1 MRRLALLALAL
12 FALTGCPRQE
22 LYVVLPNADGRPGA
36 GKISVGEGNTATV
49 LDQPFAS
56 AEARGGRAAAIPP
69 DPKEVQTV
77 FAQAIAARPILPAH
91 FRLYFLLDTA
101 VMTPESGSGYLR
113 LLQNIKQRPAY
124 EVEIIG
130 YTDTLGSEAYNTGLA
145 LERAA
150 VIRDTLISG
159 GVDPGA
165 ITAAGRGK
173 LNPLVPTADQVPE
186 PRNRRVEI
194 TVR

>member
-1 MRRLALLALAL
+1 MRHLVLLALAL
-12 FALTGCPRQE
+12 FTLTGCPRQE

-36 GKISVGEGNTATV
+36 GKISVSEGNTATV

-56 AEARGGRAAAIPP
+56 AESRGDRAAAIPP
-69 DPKEVQTV
+69 DPTEAQTV
-77 FAQAIAARPILPAH
+77 FAQAIAARPILPAY

-101 VMTPESGSGYLR
+101 VMTPESGSAYQRVLD
-113 LLQNIKQRPAY
+113 NIKQRPAY

-130 YTDTLGSEAYNTGLA
+130 YTDTLGSEAYNADLA

-150 VIRDTLISG
+150 AIRDTLASG
-159 GVDPGA
+159 GVDPKA
-165 ITAAGRGK
+165 ITIAGRGK
-173 LNPLVPTADQVPE
+173 LGLLVPTADQVPE

>member
-12 FALTGCPRQE
+12 LALTGCPRKE

-36 GKISVGEGNTATV
+36 GKISVNEGNTATV

-56 AEARGGRAAAIPP
+56 AEARGGRASAIPP
-69 DPKEVQTV
+69 DPKETQTV
-77 FAQAIAARPILPAH
+77 FAQALAARPRLPAH

-101 VMTPESGSGYLR
+101 VMTPESGSRYLGV
-113 LLQNIKQRPAY
+113 LDNIKQRPAY
-124 EVEIIG
+124 EVEITG
-130 YTDTLGSEAYNTGLA
+130 YTDTLGSEAYNAGLGV
-145 LERAA
+145 ERAA
-150 VIRDTLISG
+150 VIRDALVSG
-159 GVDPGA
+159 GVDPKA

-173 LNPLVPTADQVPE
+173 LDPLVPTADQVPE

-194 TVR
+194 NVR

>member
-12 FALTGCPRQE
+12 LALNGCQRQE

-36 GKISVGEGNTATV
+36 GKISVNEGNSATV

-56 AEARGGRAAAIPP
+56 AETRGGRAEAIPA
-69 DPKEVQTV
+69 DPKETQTI
-77 FAQAIAARPILPAH
+77 FAQAIAARPMLPAH

-101 VMTPESGSGYLR
+101 VMTPESGSRYLGV
-113 LLQNIKQRPAY
+113 LANIKQRPAY
-124 EVEIIG
+124 EVEITG
-130 YTDTLGSEAYNTGLA
+130 YTDTLGSEAYNSGLA

-150 VIRDTLISG
+150 VIRDALVSG
-159 GVDPGA
+159 GVDPKA
-165 ITAAGRGK
+165 ITTAGRGK
-173 LNPLVPTADQVPE
+173 LDPLVPTADQVPE
-186 PRNRRVEI
+186 PRNRRAEI

>member
-1 MRRLALLALAL
+1 MHRLALLALAL
-12 FALTGCPRQE
+12 LALTGCPRQE
-22 LYVVLPNADGRPGA
+22 LYVVFPNADGRPGA
-36 GKISVGEGNTATV
+36 GKISVGEGNTTTV

-56 AEARGGRAAAIPP
+56 AETRGDRAAAIPS
-69 DPKEVQTV
+69 DPSEAQTV

-101 VMTPESGSGYLR
+101 VMTPESGSGYR
-113 LLQNIKQRPAY
+113 SLLDNIKRRPAY

-130 YTDTLGSEAYNTGLA
+130 YTDTLGAEVYNAGLA

-150 VIRDTLISG
+150 VVRNTLISG
-159 GVDPGA
+159 GVDPRA
-165 ITAAGRGK
+165 ITFAGRGK
-173 LNPLVPTADQVPE
+173 LDLLVPTADQVPE